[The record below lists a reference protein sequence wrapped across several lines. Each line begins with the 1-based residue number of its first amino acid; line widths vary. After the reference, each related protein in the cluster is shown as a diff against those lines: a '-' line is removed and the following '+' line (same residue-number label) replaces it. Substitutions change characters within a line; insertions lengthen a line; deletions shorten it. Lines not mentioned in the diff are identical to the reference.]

1 MADNVAITAGTGT
14 IIAADEVVDA
24 TLGTAKVQYIK
35 LMDGNLNST
44 AKATV
49 ATVAQTMSAGY
60 MLVALASDSVN
71 ANGLAVPA
79 NSAPVVIAPQTLDVA
94 VTPTVTASA
103 YTANN
108 VIGGVMTFASIL
120 PSIGNNGIL
129 QSITAKFKATAVTG
143 NINVAVFKAN
153 PSNGTYTDK
162 TAATWNSA
170 DMANLLGIYQLTT
183 PLAIGA
189 ATMTVYCLDGIGK
202 AFVGSSTSLYVVATV
217 AGTPTPASTSDFTLE
232 LAVLPG

>member
-1 MADNVAITAGTGT
+1 MPNLTSIAFTGGSQTASGTVST
-14 IIAADEVVDA
+14 VDA
-24 TLGTAKVQYIK
+24 LLNLTTA
-35 LMDGNLNST
+35 
-44 AKATV
+44 
-49 ATVAQTMSAGY
+49 
-60 MLVALASDSVN
+60 
-71 ANGLAVPA
+71 
-79 NSAPVVIAPQTLDVA
+79 VA

-108 VIGGVMTFASIL
+108 VIGGVMTFSSII
-120 PSIGNNGIL
+120 PAVAPGFNGIL

-143 NINVAVFKAN
+143 TITVAVFKAN

-170 DMANLLGIYQLTT
+170 DMANLLGIYQLIT

-189 ATMTVYCLDGIGK
+189 STMTIYNLDGIGK
-202 AFVGSSTSLYVVATV
+202 AFTGASASLYVVATV
-217 AGTPTPASTSDFTLE
+217 GGTPTPASTSDFTLE